1 MFMHKS
7 FIIHHSRFT
16 LAAVAA
22 VFLGGLH
29 GFAQTT
35 NQWVNSG
42 NGLWSTGSN
51 WSSTQ
56 PPDSTFNY
64 ILITNANTKVV
75 TIDATT
81 PLLNLTIQRLAIS
94 APSGSTNTLA
104 LANVGTNLPLQLSS
118 GLTVDSG
125 GVLSMTNSA
134 LSSAGLTVD

>member
-1 MFMHKS
+1 VKILGSSQRFELRLFGKEVAKIGARMFMHKS

-51 WSSTQ
+51 WSSTR
-56 PPDSTFNY
+56 PPDSTC
-64 ILITNANTKVV
+64 T
-75 TIDATT
+75 
-81 PLLNLTIQRLAIS
+81 
-94 APSGSTNTLA
+94 
-104 LANVGTNLPLQLSS
+104 
-118 GLTVDSG
+118 
-125 GVLSMTNSA
+125 
-134 LSSAGLTVD
+134 